1 MEQQQEK
8 NNRKLMNRF
17 LAAAIFIILLAAS
30 FEIGFERGKNA
41 RFLDEEVP
49 LENALIINK
58 ERSKDSTLDFSLFWK
73 AWDYLEEKYIDSEE
87 LDAKKMLY
95 GAINGMFS
103 ATEDPYT
110 IFLSPEENKKFD
122 EEITGRFEGLGV
134 ELGVKN
140 KILTVIAPLEGTP
153 AEKAGLRPGDKVLE
167 VDDKNTSEMTIDE
180 AISKMRGPRGTE
192 VKLTI
197 FREGSEDTQEIII
210 KREVINVKSVKL
222 EFKNDDVAYV
232 KISRF
237 GEDTFREF
245 NGVTREILRKEN
257 LKGIILDLRNNP
269 GGYLDASIDVASRML
284 PKGEVAVIEENSKKE
299 RKEVKTKGGDALS
312 QIKTIILV
320 NEGSASASEILAGAL
335 KDNRE
340 NVKIVGEKSFG
351 KGSVQEFVDIPG
363 SSSAVKITVARWLTP
378 KGEQINEKGISPDIE
393 VELTNDDYNNSR
405 DPQLERALEII
416 GQ

>member
-1 MEQQQEK
+1 
-8 NNRKLMNRF
+8 MNRF
-17 LAAAIFIILLAAS
+17 LAAAVFIIFLVAS

-58 ERSKDSTLDFSLFWK
+58 EKSKDSTLDFSLFWK

-153 AEKAGLRPGDKVLE
+153 AEKAGLRPGDKVIE

-197 FREGSEDTQEIII
+197 FREGSEDTQEIVI
-210 KREVINVKSVKL
+210 KREIINVKSVKL

-299 RKEVKTKGGDALS
+299 RKEAKTKGGDVLS
-312 QIKTIILV
+312 QIKTIILI

-405 DPQLERALEII
+405 DPQLEKALEII